1 MFVKAERLS
10 QLSLFKLLL
19 TALSS
24 SLFVL
29 LLIVTILTAVYTY
42 QTGIELFGEPYHYGY
57 TFIVFIIFWPILSL
71 FLTSLLWA
79 LSASGLWLFSRIF
92 SIKLEFEDVIETS
105 LEQ

>member
-79 LSASGLWLFSRIF
+79 LSASGLWL
-92 SIKLEFEDVIETS
+92 L
-105 LEQ
+105 